1 MLAPVT
7 SRISLI
13 LLPPLPI
20 NEPHWLA
27 GTMRRRVMGGLGI
40 PPAPLAPPPP
50 APCIS
55 WNCKHHC
62 PVNHETEVKRS
73 RGARVSV
80 NQEQGREK
88 VWKRSKE
95 QPGGCERAEPN
106 AATTWK
112 KNKTQQQGMSSQV
125 NQSTIKSKT

>member
-80 NQEQGREK
+80 NQEQGTEK
-88 VWKRSKE
+88 VWKRSKKSNRAGAE
-95 QPGGCERAEPN
+95 EYERAEAIRGN
-106 AATTWK
+106 HMEKKQNTTTGHK
-112 KNKTQQQGMSSQV
+112 FTSQ
-125 NQSTIKSKT
+125 TIH